1 MRRGRRTIPGSRGIL
16 SIGIALACV
25 LPTLSALPAAADT
38 PEAIN
43 VHGALCGAVKG
54 SPVTGAIATF
64 TDTDTSI
71 PAASFHA
78 SIDWGDSAPTD
89 GTITGSNGTFVVSGS
104 HTYTNAVSLMQVA
117 VIVSNKISAISGV
130 AQFSFDVA
138 APASGSGEGLVVTGG
153 TICGATEGSPVSGTV
168 GAFTDTDHTLA
179 PSAFLATIQWGDGT
193 PATIGTVSGAN
204 GVFTIDA
211 SHLYLEEFPF
221 DPVVVSITVSHV
233 GTAAAGAAHVSF
245 LVSEGDMLTGS
256 PVGFDASPGVAFSG
270 TVATFA
276 DQNVNVIV
284 PEFTATI
291 DWGDG
296 SAPTAG
302 VVSAGGGPGQM
313 VVAGSHTYAT
323 PGTFDVLVEI
333 DDTSP
338 GTASA
343 TVDSTAN
350 VAERVAVHGVLGGA
364 TEGTPVSGVI
374 ATFTDPLPGLVA
386 SNFAATIDWGDGNSG
401 TGTITGANGSFSVS
415 GSHAYTD
422 EASSVS
428 VVVSVRHVQTAA
440 SGSATMTF
448 PVADADVLT
457 GSPVAIGA
465 TAGTAFSGT
474 VATFSDAYTGSS
486 ISDFSATIDW
496 GDGGAPVAG
505 VVVAGGSGAFAVSGT
520 HTYAAPGTFSV
531 NVHLAEKAPGSAS
544 AGVVSA
550 ATVAPD
556 PPAPPPVPAPP
567 AQGVADVSVRLAGPA
582 SVAPGAPLA
591 YTLTVTNA
599 GPGTA
604 TDVGVGFVMPWGAS
618 FVSASPQA
626 TLRCRNS
633 LTWPRVT
640 LASGASATYLI
651 QLSAPTRGWDG
662 RLFALA
668 GASSRVRDPNPWNN
682 VGTVRTTVT
691 GSGWHGHHGHHHD
704 GDASR

>member
-1 MRRGRRTIPGSRGIL
+1 MRRGRRTNPGVRGIL

-25 LPTLSALPAAADT
+25 LPTLSAPPAAADT

-43 VHGALCGAVKG
+43 VQGALCGAVQG
-54 SPVTGAIATF
+54 TPVAGTIATF
-64 TDTDTSI
+64 TDTDTSV
-71 PAASFHA
+71 AAA
-78 SIDWGDSAPTD
+78 TLRARIDWGDGAVT
-89 GTITGSNGTFVVSGS
+89 NGTLTGAGGTFAVSGT
-104 HTYTNAVSLMQVA
+104 HTYASAASLIPVSVIAWNNVTAVSGA
-117 VIVSNKISAISGV
+117 V
-130 AQFSFDVA
+130 QFWFDVA

-153 TICGATEGSPVSGTV
+153 KICGATEGSPVSGTV

-179 PSAFLATIQWGDGT
+179 ASAFLATIQWGDGT
-193 PATIGTVSGAN
+193 PATIGTISGAN

-221 DPVVVSITVSHV
+221 DPVAVTITVSHV
-233 GTAAAGAAHVSF
+233 GTAVAGSAYVSF

-256 PVGFDASPGVAFSG
+256 PVSFDASPGVAFSG

-284 PEFTATI
+284 PEFSATI

-302 VVSAGGGPGQM
+302 VVSAGESPGRM
-313 VVAGSHTYAT
+313 LVAGSHTYAA

-333 DDTSP
+333 DDSSP

-364 TEGTPVSGVI
+364 TEGTPVGGVI
-374 ATFTDPLPGLVA
+374 ATFTDPLPGLVPA
-386 SNFAATIDWGDGNSG
+386 NFAATIDWGDGNAG

-415 GSHAYTD
+415 GSHTYTD
-422 EASSVS
+422 EALSVS
-428 VVVSVRHVQTAA
+428 VVVSVRHIQTSAA
-440 SGSATMTF
+440 GSATMTF

-474 VATFSDAYTGSS
+474 VATFSDAYTGSNA
-486 ISDFSATIDW
+486 SDFAATIDW

-505 VVVAGGSGAFAVSGT
+505 SVSAAGPGAFAVAGT
-520 HTYAAPGTFSV
+520 HTYAAPGAFSV
-531 NVHLAEKAPGSAS
+531 TVHLAEKAPGSAA

-556 PPAPPPVPAPP
+556 PPAPPPAPP
-567 AQGVADVSVRLAGPA
+567 AKGLADVRVGLVGPA
-582 SVAPGAPLA
+582 SVAPGAPLT

-599 GPGTA
+599 GPSTA

-633 LTWPRVT
+633 LAWPRVT
-640 LASGASATYLI
+640 LASGASVTYVIVLT
-651 QLSAPTRGWDG
+651 APTRGWDG

-682 VGTVRTTVT
+682 VGAVRTTVT

-704 GDASR
+704 DASR